1 MAPGLWWAQRVSR
14 YTCHILGVLRVG
26 AHDHADTERSQ
37 HYLSHWHISLQRC
50 STGNEGE
57 AVWVGGGEGVL
68 LDAWEIVMLNHL

>member
-1 MAPGLWWAQRVSR
+1 M
-14 YTCHILGVLRVG
+14 G